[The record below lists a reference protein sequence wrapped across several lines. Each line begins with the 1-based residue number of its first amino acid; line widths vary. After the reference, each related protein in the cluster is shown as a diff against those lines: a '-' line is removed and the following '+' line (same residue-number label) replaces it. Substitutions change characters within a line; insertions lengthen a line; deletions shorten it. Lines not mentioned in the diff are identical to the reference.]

1 VSASALLLAC
11 GFPPAVSSA
20 TVHAAE
26 CFTTGAS
33 AASHHAFG
41 NIDRQLFR
49 RLVLPGMAGAA
60 AGAYVLGSIDGEAL
74 KPWIAAY
81 LLLMGL
87 LILYRVWR
95 RTRTP
100 KPVRHLSTLGFGG
113 ALLDAIGGGGWGP
126 IVSGTLLARG
136 QEFRFTVGTV
146 NAVEFFVT
154 ATATT
159 VFLLTLG
166 PTSTASKPRACTSS
180 ARWRPSS
187 ATRCCCTRSARTAR
201 CCCTCCARPSPGA
214 PPIPLLHIDTGWK
227 FREMI
232 AFRDRAPP
240 RLGVELRVHT
250 NPDGLARRHQPD
262 HPRRDACTPT

>member
-1 VSASALLLAC
+1 MDLPIDFTLIIAIGFAAQLIDGALGMAYGVSASALLLAC

-166 PTSTASKPRACTSS
+166 
-180 ARWRPSS
+180 
-187 ATRCCCTRSARTAR
+187 
-201 CCCTCCARPSPGA
+201 
-214 PPIPLLHIDTGWK
+214 TGYLTVV
-227 FREMI
+227 
-232 AFRDRAPP
+232 A
-240 RLGVELRVHT
+240 
-250 NPDGLARRHQPD
+250 GLAIGGVLAAPIGAWAVRRL
-262 HPRRDACTPT
+262 DAQLMLGLVGTLVVALSLGTLYQLA

>member
-1 VSASALLLAC
+1 MDLPIDFTLILAIGFAAQLIDGALGMAYGVTASALLLAC
-11 GFPPAVSSA
+11 GLPPAMSSA

-41 NIDRQLFR
+41 NIDRELFR

-60 AGAYVLGSIDGEAL
+60 VGAYLLGSIDGEVL
-74 KPWIAAY
+74 KPWIAGY

-95 RTRTP
+95 RARAP
-100 KPVRHLSTLGFGG
+100 RPVRQLSALGFGG

-136 QEFRFTVGTV
+136 QAFRFTVGTV

-154 ATATT
+154 ATATV

-166 PTSTASKPRACTSS
+166 TDYLWIVA
-180 ARWRPSS
+180 
-187 ATRCCCTRSARTAR
+187 
-201 CCCTCCARPSPGA
+201 
-214 PPIPLLHIDTGWK
+214 
-227 FREMI
+227 
-232 AFRDRAPP
+232 
-240 RLGVELRVHT
+240 
-250 NPDGLARRHQPD
+250 GLAAGGVLAAPIGAWAVRRL
-262 HPRRDACTPT
+262 DAQLMLGLVGTLVVALSLGTLYQLA

>member
-1 VSASALLLAC
+1 MDLPIDFTLIIAIGFAAQLIDGALGMAYGVTASALLLAC
-11 GFPPAVSSA
+11 GIPPAVSSA

-60 AGAYVLGSIDGEAL
+60 VGAYLLGSIDGEAL

-95 RTRTP
+95 RTRAP
-100 KPVRHLSTLGFGG
+100 KPVRHLSALGFGG

-166 PTSTASKPRACTSS
+166 SDYLKLVA
-180 ARWRPSS
+180 
-187 ATRCCCTRSARTAR
+187 
-201 CCCTCCARPSPGA
+201 
-214 PPIPLLHIDTGWK
+214 
-227 FREMI
+227 
-232 AFRDRAPP
+232 
-240 RLGVELRVHT
+240 
-250 NPDGLARRHQPD
+250 GLAIGGVLAAPIGAWAVRRL
-262 HPRRDACTPT
+262 DAQLMLGLVGTLVVALSLGTLYQLA

>member
-1 VSASALLLAC
+1 MDLPIDFTLIIAIGFAAQLIDGALGMAYGVTASALLLAC

-60 AGAYVLGSIDGEAL
+60 AGAYLLGSIDGEAL

-95 RTRTP
+95 RTRAP
-100 KPVRHLSTLGFGG
+100 KPVRHLSALGFGG

-166 PTSTASKPRACTSS
+166 SDYLKLVA
-180 ARWRPSS
+180 
-187 ATRCCCTRSARTAR
+187 
-201 CCCTCCARPSPGA
+201 
-214 PPIPLLHIDTGWK
+214 
-227 FREMI
+227 
-232 AFRDRAPP
+232 
-240 RLGVELRVHT
+240 
-250 NPDGLARRHQPD
+250 GLAIGGVLAAPIGAWAVRRL
-262 HPRRDACTPT
+262 DAQLMLGLVGTLVVALSLGTLYQLA